1 LNGLHGEEEVTQNSI
16 ASMETFVNADNY
28 DKHEKKPYFTNNYM
42 SVRNE
47 KVIEEYIF
55 NREHNKSL
63 ASSITPEQGIQLG
76 LRLSTRNQ

>member
-1 LNGLHGEEEVTQNSI
+1 
-16 ASMETFVNADNY
+16 
-28 DKHEKKPYFTNNYM
+28 M

-63 ASSITPEQGIQLG
+63 ASSITPE
-76 LRLSTRNQ
+76 